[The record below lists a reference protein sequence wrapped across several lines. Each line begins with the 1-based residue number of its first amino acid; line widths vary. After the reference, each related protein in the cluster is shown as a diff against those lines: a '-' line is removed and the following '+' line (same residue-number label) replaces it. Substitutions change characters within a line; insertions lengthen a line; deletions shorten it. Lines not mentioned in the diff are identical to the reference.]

1 MEGGEKSTSSPT
13 RRRGL
18 LLDEDEEAPSASCG
32 GSCGSEPLT
41 EEEGGRRTSQRQR
54 GIYSRPG
61 RARPGRNELWM
72 GVSFGLGRRALEFLP
87 FLFLFYLNNLHN
99 ISPMGC
105 KFTVS
110 LSFDERSD
118 LPRIKYIRV

>member
-41 EEEGGRRTSQRQR
+41 EEGGEGPARGREGYIR
-54 GIYSRPG
+54 G
-61 RARPGRNELWM
+61 RAGPGRNELWM

-105 KFTVS
+105 KFTVL